1 MRMMFHTK
9 TRALFDKNGNLPS
22 EPKADISVLNSTHKK
37 LCRQFNELND
47 RLYKKHFIY
56 KYYPSGPS
64 DQFVLLSLC
73 LQIIEKKIASLESNI
88 DLKILYQSQTN
99 QQV

>member
-1 MRMMFHTK
+1 MKMMFHTK

-47 RLYKKHFIY
+47 RVYKKHFIY
-56 KYYPSGPS
+56 KYYQDCPLGK
-64 DQFVLLSLC
+64 FVPMSLC
-73 LQIIEKKIASLESNI
+73 LQIIEKKISSLESNI